1 MRIGIPSERGHRER
15 RVAITPSGAAALVED
30 GHEVLIERGAG
41 QEAGFADD
49 RYREAGASIETRD
62 RVIVDGQLVVQID
75 GPGPD
80 DLIDEAWSGIGSDH
94 VLIALHDPLGQP
106 ERAKAL
112 AGTGATSI
120 ALELL
125 PRITRAQSMDVLS
138 SMATVAGYE
147 AVLLAA
153 SRVPKMVPML
163 MTAAG
168 TVPPARFLVL
178 GAGVAGLQA
187 LATARRLGAVVSAYD
202 VRPAA
207 REQIESVGAKAIELD
222 LDTESAE
229 ASGGY
234 AASQSEEQN
243 RRQLEQL
250 APHVAEADVVITTAA
265 VPGAKSPELVT
276 PAMVEAMARGS
287 VLVDLAATR
296 GGNCRLTV
304 PDDEVTHHGVTILG
318 PTDLASRAPS
328 TSSQMFSNNVLA
340 LLRHLAPDGELVL
353 DLDDE
358 ITAGTMLT
366 SGGEIVHP
374 MVRDRL
380 GLDADHVTGG
390 H

>member
-1 MRIGIPSERGHRER
+1 MRIGIPSERGDRER
-15 RVAITPSGAAALVED
+15 RVAITPSGAAALVEA
-30 GHEVLIERGAG
+30 GHRVLVERGAG

-62 RVIVDGQLVVQID
+62 RVIIEGQILIQVD

-80 DLIDEAWSGIGSDH
+80 DLIEADWAAVGPDH

-112 AGTGATSI
+112 AGTGATTI

-138 SMATVAGYE
+138 SMATVAGYH

-207 REQIESVGAKAIELD
+207 REQIESVGARAVDLD
-222 LDTESAE
+222 LDTDSAE
-229 ASGGY
+229 DGSGY
-234 AASQSEEQN
+234 AATQSEEQS
-243 RRQLEQL
+243 RRQLELL
-250 APHVAEADVVITTAA
+250 APHVADADVVITTAA
-265 VPGAKSPELVT
+265 VPGARSPELVT
-276 PAMVEAMARGS
+276 PSMVEAMARGS
-287 VLVDLAATR
+287 VLVDLAAAR

-340 LLRHLAPDGELVL
+340 LLRHLAPDDELVI
-353 DLDDE
+353 DLADE
-358 ITAGTMLT
+358 ITAGTVLT
-366 SGGEIVHP
+366 TGGEIVHP

-380 GLDADHVTGG
+380 GLGPLDLPGG
-390 H
+390 P